1 MDTRVEPLSA
11 ILRLNARLLINCLD
25 GLTDEAARVR
35 HADGVNSATFI
46 AAHVTDTRFFM
57 LRTVGGM
64 LDNPLAASFDKVK
77 RIDDVTNWPTL
88 DTIRA
93 AWIDVSAAIDS
104 QLQAATDDDLSARV
118 DRGFPGVD
126 RTRLGAL
133 TFLVQHDS
141 YHIGQLALLR
151 KPAGLPAMTYR
162 L

>member
-1 MDTRVEPLSA
+1 MDIRVEPLRA

-35 HADGVNSATFI
+35 HAEGVNSATFI
-46 AAHVTDTRFFM
+46 AAHVTDTRFSI
-57 LRTVGGM
+57 LRGLGGM
-64 LDNPLAASFDKVK
+64 LDNPLAASFDRVK
-77 RIDDVTNWPTL
+77 RIDDVTNWPSL

-93 AWIDVSAAIDS
+93 AWIDVSAALDS
-104 QLQAATDDDLSARV
+104 QLQAATADELALPV
-118 DRGFPGVD
+118 DRGFPGVE